1 MTRSPIAGVVGFASR
16 LRFPWLLAL
25 TAAILVADLLVPD
38 LIPFV
43 DEILLAL
50 ATLVLAGLRK
60 PRSEP
65 AAPPGVGPG
74 GSAEG
79 PVIDVDPE
87 G

>member
-1 MTRSPIAGVVGFASR
+1 MKSAPIAGVVGFASR

-25 TAAILVADLLVPD
+25 TLAILAVDLFVPD

-43 DEILLAL
+43 DEILLSL
-50 ATLVLAGLRK
+50 AALVLAALRK
-60 PRSEP
+60 PRPTRPEAGKP
-65 AAPPGVGPG
+65 AP
-74 GSAEG
+74 G